1 MIDIKEL
8 IADRLRRDPAF
19 RIVRDSRTGNYYL
32 QNQVVL
38 RYERSRSADEAAR
51 LARQYVDE
59 TNQIRQKEGKPPL
72 RLTIVAL
79 SKSIVIANGR
89 GAVELKGT
97 GPTPMP
103 PPPPPPWRP
112 GGIWRDRVYVIQV
125 LSEENRGR
133 FDVIAS
139 SYALAAGIAIDHAIE
154 DIAQ

>member
-1 MIDIKEL
+1 M
-8 IADRLRRDPAF
+8 
-19 RIVRDSRTGNYYL
+19 
-32 QNQVVL
+32 L
-38 RYERSRSADEAAR
+38 RYERSRSTDEAAR
-51 LARQYVDE
+51 LTRQYVDE

-112 GGIWRDRVYVIQV
+112 GVIWRDRVYVIQV